1 MNFQTTI
8 TMTLNE
14 KQLKRLGDNIK
25 KTYLE
30 RHLLNH
36 KYQIGFT
43 VGQTPYPISEDLL
56 FDMVEQRIPDIPI
69 EDLTKYVKLN
79 LKYLRKDNKGQNK
92 DFMNF
97 WVGVEFLANMK
108 YDKNTYFRDK
118 MAINLFNNM
127 EFQSDDIILNE
138 LRGNIRHVLK
148 NYFPWDNTPSV
159 FDIVEAKA
167 EKKAV
172 DIIKSKWLEIYYSP
186 RHPVGIKRF
195 ERELD
200 KLGLE

>member
-8 TMTLNE
+8 TMTLSE

-36 KYQIGFT
+36 KH
-43 VGQTPYPISEDLL
+43 QTPTYPISEDLL

-69 EDLTKYVKLN
+69 EDLTRYVKVTLQ
-79 LKYLRKDNKGQNK
+79 YLRKDNKGQNK

-108 YDKNTYFRDK
+108 YNKTTYHGKK
-118 MAINLFNNM
+118 MTTYLFNNM
-127 EFQSDDIILNE
+127 EFQYDDIIFSD
-138 LRGNIRHVLK
+138 LRDEIKHVLK

-195 ERELD
+195 ERELN

>member
-8 TMTLNE
+8 KMTLSE
-14 KQLKRLGDNIK
+14 KQLKRLGHNIQ

-30 RHLLNH
+30 RVLLNH
-36 KYQIGFT
+36 GEETFNH
-43 VGQTPYPISEDLL
+43 ISRNQL
-56 FDMVEQRIPDIPI
+56 FDMVFQRLSPIPI
-69 EDLTKYVKLN
+69 EDLGNYVKN
-79 LKYLRKDNKGQNK
+79 TLKERRRAVSHSKRY
-92 DFMNF
+92 FMEF
-97 WVGVEFLANMK
+97 WSAIESMSENVLFSNNPKYNEALA
-108 YDKNTYFRDK
+108 R
-118 MAINLFNNM
+118 NLFNRM
-127 EFQSDDIILNE
+127 SFYSDNDIRGKLHGEINSIL
-138 LRGNIRHVLK
+138 RR
-148 NYFPWDNTPSV
+148 YFPISRSSCEPSV

-167 EKKAV
+167 QKKAV

>member
-8 TMTLNE
+8 QMTLSE
-14 KQLKRLGDNIK
+14 KQLKRLGINIK

-36 KYQIGFT
+36 KHQNP
-43 VGQTPYPISEDLL
+43 PYPISEELL

-69 EDLTKYVKLN
+69 EDLTRYVKVTLQ
-79 LKYLRKDNKGQNK
+79 YLRKGNKGNNR
-92 DFMNF
+92 DFMKF
-97 WVGVEFLANMK
+97 WVAVEFLANMTLTNMK
-108 YDKNTYFRDK
+108 YCKTYYSGNG
-118 MAINLFNNM
+118 MSTYLFNDM
-127 EFQSDDIILNE
+127 EFQYDDIILPE
-138 LRGNIRHVLK
+138 LRGNIKHVLK

-167 EKKAV
+167 QKKAV